1 MFQIYSQKSKLRGA
15 AESKQGGRKENQD
28 NIGFAD
34 TPLGFLLVVC
44 DGMGGGPGG
53 KTASSLAGQYVMR
66 YVMAADMSA
75 PREAVMRN
83 AIAGAEDILKK
94 KVKENPQLAGMGST
108 LVAILVDKNSALVA
122 HLGDSRCYKIRGND
136 MLFRTV
142 DHSLVSELVE
152 NKTMTEE
159 EARTSRQSNV
169 ITRAL
174 DSINNH
180 EPQIDIVPYKRG
192 DRFVLCTDGVWGIMP
207 HADLMH
213 HLSSPMDTE
222 KLAGMLSQEID
233 RIGFSRGGGHDNHT
247 VAIVE
252 MMSDSILQDEMSKK
266 LKTLIAAG
274 AAMLLVSLIVNIVC
288 LSKLGGAAGNGLI
301 DKLRE
306 ENIRLSEYQMKYEA
320 LQKLV
325 GQDRQESIDENI
337 QLQEMVD
344 SLHAV
349 IEEMKVAALM
359 QQPEQKEDKK
369 DVPQSKMPKPVKALS
384 MSNAA
389 IINNVIAKLEE
400 TKNFKN
406 KEQRI
411 SVEKKKAAL
420 EKAMEFLNELQ
431 KQTKGRYGNEIS
443 SLSRK
448 LIGKKQRLLY
458 VVMDNNKNFVSTT
471 TASQELDKLI
481 QDAKRLKS
489 KIK

>member
-75 PREAVMRN
+75 PREQIMRN

-122 HLGDSRCYKIRGND
+122 HLGDSRCYKIRGNN

-174 DSINNH
+174 GSTNNH

-222 KLAGMLSQEID
+222 KLVGMLSQEID

-274 AAMLLVSLIVNIVC
+274 AAMLLVSLIINIFC
-288 LSKLGGAAGNGLI
+288 LAKLSSAGSNEQFE
-301 DKLRE
+301 KLQA
-306 ENIRLSEYQMKYEA
+306 ENVRLSEYQMKYEA
-320 LQKLV
+320 LQQLTGK
-325 GQDRQESIDENI
+325 DRQESIDENI
-337 QLQEMVD
+337 RLQEMID
-344 SLHAV
+344 SLCC
-349 IEEMKVAALM
+349 
-359 QQPEQKEDKK
+359 
-369 DVPQSKMPKPVKALS
+369 
-384 MSNAA
+384 
-389 IINNVIAKLEE
+389 IINQQKMEAMAVQPAKENGNKGTAEPKAQKNAKASSASGAFIISNVVAKLKEA
-400 TKNFKN
+400 KNIKS
-406 KEQRI
+406 KEQ
-411 SVEKKKAAL
+411 SVSTKKKEEAL
-420 EKAMEFLNELQ
+420 TKASDFLLELN
-431 KQTKGRYGNEIS
+431 KQTGSRYKNDIS
-443 SLSRK
+443 SLSK
-448 LIGKKQRLLY
+448 KIIGKRRTLIY
-458 VVMDNNKNFVSTT
+458 VEKDINNNYVSTW
-471 TASQELDKLI
+471 TASRELDKLI
-481 QDAKRLKS
+481 QEAEKLKS

>member
-34 TPLGFLLVVC
+34 TPFGFLLVVC

-53 KTASSLAGQYVMR
+53 KTASSLVGQYVMR

-108 LVAILVDKNSALVA
+108 LVAILVDKSSALVA
-122 HLGDSRCYKIRGND
+122 HLGDSRCYKIRGNK
-136 MLFRTV
+136 MLFRTA

-174 DSINNH
+174 GSTNNH

-192 DRFVLCTDGVWGIMP
+192 DRFVLCTDGVWGIMS

-247 VAIVE
+247 VAVVE
-252 MMSDSILQDEMSKK
+252 MMSDSILQDKMSKQ
-266 LKTLIAAG
+266 LKTTIAAG
-274 AAMLLVSLIVNIVC
+274 AVMLLVSLIINIVC
-288 LSKLGGAAGNGLI
+288 IVKLGSVSDNGEMERLHN
-301 DKLRE
+301 
-306 ENIRLSEYQMKYEA
+306 ENVRLSEYQMKYEA
-320 LQKLV
+320 LQKLI
-325 GQDRQESIDENI
+325 GQDRKESLDENI
-337 QLQEMVD
+337 RLQATID
-344 SLHAV
+344 SLRGV
-349 IEEMKVAALM
+349 IDEL
-359 QQPEQKEDKK
+359 
-369 DVPQSKMPKPVKALS
+369 KMTSMALS
-384 MSNAA
+384 TAGRENNKDENVPTLTDGTNVNPVPNVI
-389 IINNVIAKLEE
+389 IINNVIAKLKEAKNVK
-400 TKNFKN
+400 TKDQSASVKK
-406 KEQRI
+406 KEQALT
-411 SVEKKKAAL
+411 KAL
-420 EKAMEFLNELQ
+420 ELLNNLN
-431 KQTKGRYGNEIS
+431 KQAGNKYGNDI
-443 SLSRK
+443 LAISRK
-448 LIGKKQRLLY
+448 LTGKKRVLLL
-458 VVMDNNKNFVSTT
+458 VIADNNKYYVSTT
-471 TASQELDKLI
+471 TASHEWEKLI
-481 QDAKRLKS
+481 QEAKKLKS